1 MEELSKKDILTL
13 IGENITSI
21 RHSGYEGFDE
31 GVELEEM
38 PQDPKDF
45 PSKIPD
51 PDKPTKK
58 SRGELPK
65 WTRLYALDSE
75 GKPKEH
81 VGWFGRNP
89 ETQASVPII
98 FTCEWEELV
107 AKYPDLV
114 PKLKEKFGSVNLVED
129 ECRTHPLRGDIDSY
143 GIKPIP
149 GSDEVVKVTGTQYT
163 PSVDD
168 EGNFKTTYTREKINR
183 VFNKVLENKLQS
195 EDTTNALKKLSL
207 PKIVINDS
215 QHRNSRSTVNDEEIR
230 FESHNINLYEKQSE
244 FVAHVVNA
252 VRNPDPDTI
261 PEKGDRHVRRIY
273 NNVYS
278 NWSRTRFTQ
287 SSGYGKTPVFQLD
300 KGDFPNEQNFEVMVS
315 ADVKVIGKA
324 LEKNENNE
332 VLKWGWEITYLAE
345 YAKKAPT
352 DRVARKLNK
361 DLEISK
367 SVSVDLSEPKKF
379 DGWNTTDDQGH
390 IEDGDRGNNHP
401 LTDVNIMGGLNQ
413 VLDDFINEIKNTN
426 PQSAVVKAVTRVTD
440 TGDQQRFQGNL
451 NEDKIREIVKKV
463 VSENK

>member
-13 IGENITSI
+13 IGENITTI
-21 RHSGYEGFDE
+21 RHSGYKGFDE

-45 PSKIPD
+45 PKNIPD

-75 GKPKEH
+75 GKPEEH

-89 ETQASVPII
+89 ETQDSVPII
-98 FTCEWEELV
+98 FTCEWEKLTTQF
-107 AKYPDLV
+107 PDLI

-129 ECRTHPLRGDIDSY
+129 VCPTHPLRGDIDSY

-149 GSDEVVKVTGTQYT
+149 GSDEVVKVIGTQYT

-168 EGNFKTTYTREKINR
+168 EGKFKTTYTREKINR

-207 PKIVINDS
+207 PKIIINDS
-215 QHRNSRSTVNDEEIR
+215 QHRNSRSTVNDEEVR

-244 FVAHVVNA
+244 FVTHVVNA

-315 ADVKVIGKA
+315 SDVKVIGKA

-367 SVSVDLSEPKKF
+367 SVTVDLSEPKKF
-379 DGWNTTDDQGH
+379 DGWNNTDDQGH
-390 IEDGDRGNNHP
+390 IQDGDRGNNHP
-401 LTDVNIMGGLNQ
+401 LTDVNIMAGLNQ
-413 VLDDFINEIKNTN
+413 VLDDFIDEIRNTN
-426 PQSAVVKAVTRVTD
+426 PQSAVVKAITRVTD
-440 TGDQQRFQGNL
+440 TGDQPRLQGNL